1 MGGSRFVRSAAT
13 GGVEFADSGRVSDG
27 DRLGRRLGETDAAV
41 QATKRPGCPP
51 VEASQQRHRR
61 RHQQHPDQ
69 GRVDQHG
76 ERQPETDLLDR
87 RDWDRERTGWHLLV
101 DQQPAAVVHVE
112 DADDVVAAV
121 RYAAANGLAVTA
133 QPGGHGATVAVNGTI
148 LLRTGALN
156 AIETDLQA
164 RTARVGAGVRWG
176 ELNAALSGTGLSG
189 VPGSTGDTT
198 VVGYLLGG
206 GLGWFGR
213 KYGIASNHVR
223 AVELVTADG
232 RIVTVTRESDPE
244 LFWALR
250 GGGGEFGIVLAMT
263 LDLVDVTDVYGGRVL
278 WPVEQAKEVLTA
290 FAGITRTAPV
300 ELTLWAWLLNMP
312 DVPFVPEPLRGRW
325 AVAVDVCHLGTA
337 DGAEKLLA
345 PLRALPGP
353 DADTLAPMTLDQLD
367 SIAAEPVDPVP
378 GMLETRLLTGL
389 GEDTIDT
396 LLAAV
401 RPGSPSP
408 LLAHEIR
415 HLGGAFAEPL
425 PTDGAA
431 GHLSEPYLLLYGG
444 MVPVP
449 ELAEVVAGAN
459 QAVRS
464 AMAPYS
470 SDRVPANFAGDERPD
485 ASYPTEVLDRLRS
498 LKKER
503 DPRGVIRGNR
513 PLV

>member
-1 MGGSRFVRSAAT
+1 MSRAFRHT
-13 GGVEFADSGRVSDG
+13 YNGVMTDLEE
-27 DRLGRRLGETDAAV
+27 LRRLIAGTMHTPAD
-41 QATKRPGCPP
+41 T
-51 VEASQQRHRR
+51 
-61 RHQQHPDQ
+61 
-69 GRVDQHG
+69 
-76 ERQPETDLLDR
+76 
-87 RDWDRERTGWHLLV
+87 DWDRERMGWHLMV
-101 DQQPAAVVHVE
+101 DQRPAAVVHVE
-112 DADDVVAAV
+112 DADDVIATV

-133 QPGGHGATVAVNGTI
+133 QPGGHGATSALDGTI
-148 LLRTGALN
+148 LLRTRKLD
-156 AIETDLQA
+156 AIELDRAA
-164 RTARVGAGVRWG
+164 RTVRVGAGVKWG
-176 ELNAALSGTGLSG
+176 ALNEVLTGTGLSG

-213 KYGIASNHVR
+213 KYGIASNHVH
-223 AVELVTADG
+223 AIELVTAAG
-232 RIVTVTRESDPE
+232 RIVTVTRESDPD

-250 GGGGEFGIVLAMT
+250 GGGGEFGIVLAIT
-263 LDLVDVTDVYGGRVL
+263 LDLVDVTDIYGGRVL
-278 WPVEQAKEVLTA
+278 WPVEQAKDVLTA

-300 ELTLWAWLLNMP
+300 ELSLWAWLLNMP

-337 DGAEKLLA
+337 DEAEKLLA
-345 PLRALPGP
+345 PLRALPDP

-378 GMLETRLLTGL
+378 AMLETRLLTGF
-389 GEDTIDT
+389 GEDAIDA
-396 LLAAV
+396 LLAAA
-401 RPGSPSP
+401 RPGEPSP

-449 ELAEVVAGAN
+449 ELAGVVAGAN
-459 QAVRS
+459 QALRT
-464 AMAPYS
+464 AMAQYS
-470 SDRVPANFAGDERPD
+470 SDRVPANFSADERPD
-485 ASYPTEVLDRLRS
+485 ASYSPEALERLRA

-503 DPRGVIRGNR
+503 DPNGVIRGNR
-513 PLV
+513 PF